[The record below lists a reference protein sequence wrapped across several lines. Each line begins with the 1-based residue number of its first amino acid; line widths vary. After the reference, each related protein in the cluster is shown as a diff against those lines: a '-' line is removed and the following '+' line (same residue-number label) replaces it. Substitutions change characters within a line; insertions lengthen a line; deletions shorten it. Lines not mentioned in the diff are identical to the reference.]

1 MLKRPSKSDAFPVT
15 KALSDFCKTLTLAWG
30 MGSSVASEYNCPV
43 ILRPTS
49 VCAEIESKDNKNRLT
64 KK

>member
-43 ILRPTS
+43 ILRLTS
-49 VCAEIESKDNKNRLT
+49 DCAESANTDSKNRVT